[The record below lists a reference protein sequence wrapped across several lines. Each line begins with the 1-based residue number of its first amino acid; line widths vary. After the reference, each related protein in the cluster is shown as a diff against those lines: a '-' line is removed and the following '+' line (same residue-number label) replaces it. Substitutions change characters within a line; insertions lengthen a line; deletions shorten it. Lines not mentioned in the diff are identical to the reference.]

1 MKDQFVPFSNS
12 NSVDDKF
19 KPFMST
25 KRTFQI
31 PVVWTMSGVMEIEA
45 TDLDDAV
52 AKASEAPLPDD
63 ASYLEGSFEVQHE
76 ALDQFNEIED

>member
-19 KPFMST
+19 EPFMST

-31 PVVWTMSGVMEIEA
+31 PVVWTMSGVMLVEA
-45 TDLDDAV
+45 DDLD
-52 AKASEAPLPDD
+52 EAIRSADENPLPMNGD
-63 ASYLEGSFEVQHE
+63 YLEGSFEVQHE
-76 ALDQFNEIED
+76 AVHLYN

>member
-1 MKDQFVPFSNS
+1 MKTY
-12 NSVDDKF
+12 K
-19 KPFMST
+19 
-25 KRTFQI
+25 I
-31 PVVWTMSGVMEIEA
+31 PVVWTVSAVMEIEA

-76 ALDQFNEIED
+76 ALDQFNETED